1 MLTKKIIVVF
11 IASLL
16 SLFCLTKV
24 SAECNWIE
32 VISDPKDSKDSADI
46 RRIYVCDDGPN
57 WSFKIESWKDWK
69 LLVAD
74 RAFLM
79 YFNTNGTSDI
89 EDSDYRLVILGEES
103 MYLGMFFERNSDNS
117 ILIPCEMSQSN
128 PIGTFSISKKALI
141 APKRKFSIVA
151 YVVLLDK
158 EGYYSDAAPDDQSMV
173 LYKSSEKPPETKLIV
188 QSPSINFGDIRWKE
202 NVSLPLLFGNQG
214 ENTINVTINASAN
227 IRVSKT
233 STNLQEYEES
243 SVDVIV
249 NAGELNAGG
258 YHEFVELKS
267 EYGNETVQ
275 IYFEILP
282 KPVLEVGINEIQFG
296 DCYRGETKK
305 KKLHIRNALKGPIQ
319 VRIYTEGSWFRVSE
333 AEFDDNSKFVDVY
346 LTTKKTEFGLLKG
359 EIRIDSEG
367 GCLRI
372 PVEANLLPS
381 FILDPISIEYGEVY
395 FDHFENEAIQY
406 TLQNN
411 TDKTLKVQMTNIES
425 WIQCANSTI
434 TLLEGETKELKMLL
448 NVSEMKEMN
457 KRYQGSIVFESEYDV
472 IELPVSI
479 HLTQTPPML
488 KWLESDDKKPSYKAR
503 IYQGQSF
510 EHSFKISNCGSGE
523 LDVDFS
529 IDKSE
534 ANFRLFT
541 RPCKLKAGECEDILV
556 KLDSRSLEIGTYK
569 TTLCI
574 TSNGGNLKVPIEVE
588 ILEVPVVIITLTIG
602 SAIATIN
609 GEAIMLDEAPY
620 IQKGTTMV
628 PLRFVGEAFSAE
640 IEWKNIG
647 KGRIIMKAGEN
658 TIQLDIGKTV
668 ALINGEPKNLPVA
681 PEIKSGRTFVPLR
694 FIGESFGAT
703 IDWDGK
709 VQMITITYTM
719 PIPQE

>member
-1 MLTKKIIVVF
+1 MY
-11 IASLL
+11 A
-16 SLFCLTKV
+16 
-24 SAECNWIE
+24 
-32 VISDPKDSKDSADI
+32 
-46 RRIYVCDDGPN
+46 RDDGKN
-57 WSFKIESWKDWK
+57 WSFKVVSWDDWK
-69 LLVAD
+69 LSRNGLG
-74 RAFLM
+74 LQL
-79 YFNTNGTSDI
+79 YFNTSCTTKLK
-89 EDSDYRLVILGEES
+89 DSDYT
-103 MYLGMFFERNSDNS
+103 
-117 ILIPCEMSQSN
+117 ILIFGEGSSYTGLLYDMFADEFYEIDCDFN
-128 PIGTFSISKKALI
+128 ANNATGTFSIAKNILKAPERSFTI
-141 APKRKFSIVA
+141 NS
-151 YVVLLDK
+151 YVVYLNDLS
-158 EGYYSDAAPDDQSMV
+158 YYTDAAPDDQSMV
-173 LYKSSEKPPETKLIV
+173 LFKGSDQPPETKLIV
-188 QSPSINFGDIRWKE
+188 TTKTLDFGEVRWRGNE
-202 NVSLPLLFGNQG
+202 SLPLLFENQG
-214 ENTINVTINASAN
+214 EKTIHVEITASPN
-227 IRVSKT
+227 IRISKKST
-233 STNLQEYEES
+233 SLKEYEES
-243 SVDVIV
+243 YVDVIV
-249 NAGELNAGG
+249 NAGSLEIGT
-258 YHEFVELKS
+258 YQETVELKS
-267 EYGNETVQ
+267 DYGDEIIQV
-275 IYFEILP
+275 YFEVLP
-282 KPVLEVGINEIQFG
+282 KPVLAIDVENINFG
-296 DCYRGETKK
+296 ECYRGEVLKTKIHVYNK
-305 KKLHIRNALKGPIQ
+305 VKGPMRVNIKKD
-319 VRIYTEGSWFRVSE
+319 GDWFRLSE
-333 AEFDDNSKFVDVY
+333 TEFDENGKYIDVY
-346 LTTKKTEFGLLKG
+346 LTTKNADFGSLKG
-359 EIRIDSEG
+359 EIRIDSDG
-367 GCLRI
+367 GYERI
-372 PVEANLLPS
+372 PVEANLLSS
-381 FILDPISIEYGEVY
+381 FVLNPTSIEYGEVD

-411 TDKTLKVQMTNIES
+411 TDKTLKVQITNSES
-425 WIQCANSTI
+425 WIQCANTTI
-434 TLLEGETKELKMLL
+434 TLREGETKDLKMLL
-448 NVSEMKEMN
+448 NMSEMKEMN

-488 KWLESDDKKPSYKAR
+488 KWLESDDKKPSYKAS

-588 ILEVPVVIITLTIG
+588 ILEIPVVIITLTIG

-609 GEAIMLDEAPY
+609 DEVIMLDEAPY

-668 ALINGEPKNLPVA
+668 ALINGEPKLLPVA